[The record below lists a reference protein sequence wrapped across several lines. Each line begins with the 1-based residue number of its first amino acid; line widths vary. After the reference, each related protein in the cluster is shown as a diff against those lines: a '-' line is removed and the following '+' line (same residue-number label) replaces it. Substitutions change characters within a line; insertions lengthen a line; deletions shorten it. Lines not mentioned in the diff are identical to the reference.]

1 MRSVSAPIIAAD
13 VLKEAAELFR
23 TRGYHKT
30 RMQDIA
36 ARFGVTHAALYYHFK
51 SKQDILAQINLSAIR
66 DILAT
71 ARSIAGQELPP
82 EERLTQLVRA
92 HFLWVAENAALASS
106 LLDFDDELPS
116 RTMRKIRDLRRE
128 YTVMLRETYAEG
140 VAQGALTDLDPRL
153 AINFII
159 GAGNWVYRWYHPG
172 DAPSPKDIA
181 DNGVRLWAEGFLRRP
196 GGKPR
201 GAARAKD

>member
-1 MRSVSAPIIAAD
+1 MRSASAPIIAAD

-66 DILAT
+66 GILAT

-82 EERLTQLVRA
+82 EEQLTRLVRA

-159 GAGNWVYRWYHPG
+159 GASNWVYRWYHPG

-181 DNGVRLWAEGFLRRP
+181 DTGVRLWAEGFLRRP

-201 GAARAKD
+201 RTARVKD